1 MQLNIEQPTK
11 HALPASQGNKGLKNE
26 RSYSEESADM
36 FGMSSSENL
45 AMLSTA
51 DDLN

>member
-1 MQLNIEQPTK
+1 MQLNIEQ
-11 HALPASQGNKGLKNE
+11 HALADQGIKGHKTQ
-26 RSYSEESADM
+26 RTYSEESGDM